1 MVDYFEK
8 ADRQEEYEKL
18 SDYKKAILMASLR

>member
-1 MVDYFEK
+1 MVDYFEI

-18 SDYKKAILMASLR
+18 SDYKKVILGGYLL

>member
-1 MVDYFEK
+1 MVDYFDM

-18 SDYKKAILMASLR
+18 SDYKKGISMGYLR